1 MRIEWGGRNNE
12 VRLGPPVTRP
22 CASCRRHQSFIP
34 VLRYRVSYFGDP
46 ALCWVSRRDYASVCD
61 ACGGGGEAGAP
72 AGGDR
77 KKEPNPWKDPYGKA
91 VGGGAE
97 IFLGV
102 FFCPLV
108 GDFVREPQPRG

>member
-46 ALCWVSRRDYASVCD
+46 ALCWVSRRDHASVCD
-61 ACGGGGEAGAP
+61 ACGWGGDVDAP
-72 AGGDR
+72 AEGGR
-77 KKEPNPWKDPYGKA
+77 KNDPIPWKDRYGMA
-91 VGGGAE
+91 VGGLAI
-97 IFLGV
+97 IFMML
-102 FFCPLV
+102 FFGRLIGCLSEVPKH
-108 GDFVREPQPRG
+108 